1 MVDIQTRREI
11 EEVRMVI
18 APNFLLT
25 EKKWQSPDKKFKIF
39 NKVPSSY
46 KRGILVEVRE
56 TGEGKIITLSPLNR
70 LVKDKKA
77 LLIVPFANGS
87 VEWRYRWIRLDQG
100 I

>member
-18 APNFLLT
+18 APNFLLAG
-25 EKKWQSPDKKFKIF
+25 EKWQSPDKKFKIF
-39 NKVPSSY
+39 NKVPPSY

-56 TGEGKIITLSPLNR
+56 TEERKIITLSPLNR
-70 LVKDKKA
+70 LVGARKA

-87 VEWRYRWIRLDQG
+87 VEWRHRWIWLDQD